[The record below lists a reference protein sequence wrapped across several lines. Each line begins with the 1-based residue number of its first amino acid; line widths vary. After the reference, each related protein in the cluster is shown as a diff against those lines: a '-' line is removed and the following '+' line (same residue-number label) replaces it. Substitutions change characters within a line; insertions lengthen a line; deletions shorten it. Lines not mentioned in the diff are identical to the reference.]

1 MASVLL
7 AITTEAVLHSEYPA
21 GPVIGVVSGVGVV
34 VCGIEAVVSVVCAIG
49 PVVGV
54 IDAVVGTVADVIEA
68 DAKAVVGGRRQGC
81 RCGCYQGHR
90 QGSR

>member
-1 MASVLL
+1 MLL
-7 AITTEAVLHSEYPA
+7 AITMEAVLHSEYPA
-21 GPVIGVVSGVGVV
+21 GPVVGVV
-34 VCGIEAVVSVVCAIG
+34 GTVVSA
-49 PVVGV
+49 VGV

>member
-21 GPVIGVVSGVGVV
+21 GS
-34 VCGIEAVVSVVCAIG
+34 
-49 PVVGV
+49 VVGV